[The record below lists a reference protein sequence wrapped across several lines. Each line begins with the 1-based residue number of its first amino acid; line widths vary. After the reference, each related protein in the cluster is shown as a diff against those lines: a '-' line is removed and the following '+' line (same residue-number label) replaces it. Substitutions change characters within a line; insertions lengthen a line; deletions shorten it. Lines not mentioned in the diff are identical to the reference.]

1 MLDGKLIATLLG
13 LVASIAMIK
22 KINDD
27 EKTTEHWWGSL
38 PRVTT
43 RADLVAKP
51 AQPQYASSS
60 AGGSMQGANK
70 GDIFS
75 IPGTY
80 QAMLSP
86 RFSNTQYGANISYNM
101 PNYQNQAVPAGPLD
115 FGSMASSSYYRSP
128 GTREDFRQPVVEN
141 YPCQGNC
148 SGGCTVVGC
157 GKGGAPCPSD
167 FRTST
172 PISPAGYADGNYNQV
187 ANEVYSQFPDAGNE
201 LPVGDMTTMTSSG
214 QEINSIVYDRPMYA
228 MPKSRLFANSDYIRG
243 DLAIIPHETGWFRPS
258 VTPNIDLNPGALAV
272 MGGINND
279 SAKDTASLIYQ
290 ASSGGQSTLGGVNMK
305 SYFNK
310 VNMNNQYQG
319 AYSAAGRDVEFTSF
333 P

>member
-1 MLDGKLIATLLG
+1 MLDGKIIATMLG
-13 LVASIAMIK
+13 LIASIAMIK
-22 KINDD
+22 KINDE

-38 PRVTT
+38 PRVTV
-43 RADLVAKP
+43 RSDLVAKP
-51 AQPQYASSS
+51 AESQYAS
-60 AGGSMQGANK
+60 AGARGGANK
-70 GDIFS
+70 GDFFS

-86 RFSNTQYGANISYNM
+86 RFSNTQYGANITYNM
-101 PNYQNQAVPAGPLD
+101 PNYENQAVPMGPLD
-115 FGSMASSSYYRSP
+115 FGSMASSNYYRAPSVK
-128 GTREDFRQPVVEN
+128 ENFRQPVVEN

-148 SGGCTVVGC
+148 SGGCTVIGC

-167 FRTST
+167 FRTDT
-172 PISPAGYADGNYNQV
+172 PIAPAGYADGNYNQV
-187 ANEVYSQFPDAGNE
+187 ADDVYSQFAVAENE

-228 MPKSRLFANSDYIRG
+228 MPKSRLFATSDYIRG
-243 DLAIIPHETGWFRPS
+243 DLAIIPHQTGWFRPS

-279 SAKDTASLIYQ
+279 SAKDTANLIYQ
-290 ASSGGQSTLGGVNMK
+290 ASSGGQSTLAGVNMQQ
-305 SYFNK
+305 YFNK
-310 VNMNNQYQG
+310 VNMNNQYAG
-319 AYSAAGRDVEFTSF
+319 AYSAAGRDVQFTSF